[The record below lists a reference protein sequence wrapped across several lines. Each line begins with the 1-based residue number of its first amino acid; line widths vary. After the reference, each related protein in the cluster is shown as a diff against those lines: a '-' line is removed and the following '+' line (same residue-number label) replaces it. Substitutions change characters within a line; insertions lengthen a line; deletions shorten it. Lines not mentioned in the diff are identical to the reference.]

1 MKNFLKYI
9 VITLGLLIII
19 LFVVM
24 VFAISNKYSKKIQS
38 NQNIDLNPRIKLEE
52 NIIDFYI
59 EDSKLYILVESE
71 KDNTQLIQIYDIYTG
86 NKLNRIQLK

>member
-1 MKNFLKYI
+1 
-9 VITLGLLIII
+9 
-19 LFVVM
+19 M

>member
-1 MKNFLKYI
+1 M
-9 VITLGLLIII
+9 
-19 LFVVM
+19 
-24 VFAISNKYSKKIQS
+24 FAISNKYSKKNQS